1 MKVGVLG
8 AGQLGRM
15 LALAGYPLG
24 LKFLFLDP
32 TPDAPA
38 GQVAEQ
44 IVAPWDDP
52 KALDALAHTDVVS
65 YEFESVPDIAART
78 LAERV
83 PVWPP
88 PASLAVAQDRLREK
102 EAFRELGIATAPFA
116 AVDSEAELARA
127 VSEIGTPAVLKTR
140 RLGYDGKGQYV
151 LRSAA
156 DVPKAWAAIGGVP
169 LLLEGFV
176 SFSRELSVL
185 GVRGQDGRTAFYP
198 LVENEHERGILRISR
213 APAPSTEPKLQAR
226 AETMSRSL
234 LEYLGHVGVLA
245 LELFDVNGE
254 LYANEIA
261 PRVHNSGHWT
271 IEGARTSQFEN
282 HLRAISGLPLGD
294 TSALGPA
301 AMVNLLGEV
310 PSPARLLALP
320 DVHLHDYGKQPRPD
334 RKVGHVTLRA
344 PDFATLDARIADVQA
359 LLAAKNT

>member
-1 MKVGVLG
+1 
-8 AGQLGRM
+8 
-15 LALAGYPLG
+15 
-24 LKFLFLDP
+24 
-32 TPDAPA
+32 
-38 GQVAEQ
+38 
-44 IVAPWDDP
+44 
-52 KALDALAHTDVVS
+52 
-65 YEFESVPDIAART
+65 
-78 LAERV
+78 
-83 PVWPP
+83 
-88 PASLAVAQDRLREK
+88 
-102 EAFRELGIATAPFA
+102 
-116 AVDSEAELARA
+116 
-127 VSEIGTPAVLKTR
+127 
-140 RLGYDGKGQYV
+140 
-151 LRSAA
+151 
-156 DVPKAWAAIGGVP
+156 
-169 LLLEGFV
+169 
-176 SFSRELSVL
+176 
-185 GVRGQDGRTAFYP
+185 
-198 LVENEHERGILRISR
+198 
-213 APAPSTEPKLQAR
+213 
-226 AETMSRSL
+226 MSRSL